1 MTISINKNA
10 ARISKKA
17 YSHKTITPMKL
28 LKILSLALLFFSSTS
43 LINHFKTDEKVRI
56 LLIGDSTTIGG
67 KGVFE
72 TTIEDIINKNI
83 ETPSVEVINSAR
95 GGETAFSVVES
106 RRYDNDIKPL
116 GNIDYIFVR
125 YGINDSFKR
134 KPVEE
139 NFSKDY
145 KNLIAK
151 LRSDFPSA
159 KIILTTIIPFFKN
172 EDDSII
178 INNMVKQLAEEEK
191 LELFDVYPAYKKA
204 LEIHGENSMN
214 VRFFPLSDIPEDYKE
229 VALPYASYVEWKA
242 TDMVRVLTTEL
253 DPIFG
258 NLDGWYN
265 DRHPNPMGYRLLAL
279 ETVNYILPKLKKN
292 PSSLPLSKKEVK
304 NNTDKIYKLTAP
316 KEFKVGQEIKVSVS
330 YAASQKRDLRVF
342 IQLNKDPWTPVF
354 TTSKGV
360 DMGSGTEE
368 FSITIPKD
376 IKSGS
381 DYKILVNILP
391 KGKGW
396 PDRLDELLQN
406 NVSITN

>member
-1 MTISINKNA
+1 
-10 ARISKKA
+10 
-17 YSHKTITPMKL
+17 MKL
-28 LKILSLALLFFSSTS
+28 LKILSLTLLFLSSTS
-43 LINHFKTDEKVRI
+43 LINHFKTDDTVRI

-72 TTIEDIINKNI
+72 TTIEDIINKNF
-83 ETPSVEVINSAR
+83 ETPSVEVINSAL

-106 RRYDNDIKPL
+106 GRYDKDIKPL
-116 GNIDYIFVR
+116 GKMDYIFVR

-139 NFSKDY
+139 NFPKDY

-204 LEIHGENSMN
+204 LKMHGANSMN
-214 VRFFPLSDIPEDYKE
+214 VRFYPLSDIPEDYKE
-229 VALPYASYVEWKA
+229 VAIPYSSYVQWKEK
-242 TDMVRVLTTEL
+242 DMVRVLTTEL

-258 NLDGWYN
+258 NLEGWYN

-279 ETVNYILPKLKKN
+279 ETVNYLLPKLKTN
-292 PSSLPLSKKEVK
+292 PNSLPLSKKEAK
-304 NNTDKIYKLTAP
+304 PLRDKIYELTAP
-316 KEFKVGQEIKVSVS
+316 RECKVGEKIKVNVR
-330 YAASQKRDLRVF
+330 YTASQKRDLTVL
-342 IQLNKDPWTPVF
+342 IQLNRDPWTTVSA
-354 TTSKGV
+354 TSKGIDV
-360 DMGSGTEE
+360 GTGTEE

-381 DYKILVNILP
+381 DYKIVVNILP

-396 PDRLDELLQN
+396 PDRLDERSQA
-406 NVSITN
+406 NVSISN

>member
-1 MTISINKNA
+1 
-10 ARISKKA
+10 
-17 YSHKTITPMKL
+17 MKL
-28 LKILSLALLFFSSTS
+28 LKILSLSLLFLSSTS
-43 LINHFKTDEKVRI
+43 LIYHFETNENVRI

-67 KGVFE
+67 KGIFE
-72 TTIEDIINKNI
+72 TTIEDIINKNT
-83 ETPSVEVINSAR
+83 ETPSVKVINSAR

-106 RRYDNDIKPL
+106 GRYDNDIKPL
-116 GNIDYIFVR
+116 GEMDYIFVR

-139 NFSKDY
+139 NFPKDY

-204 LEIHGENSMN
+204 LETHGENSMN
-214 VRFFPLSDIPEDYKE
+214 VRFYPLSDIPEDYKE
-229 VALPYASYVEWKA
+229 VALPYSSYVNWKE
-242 TDMVRVLTTEL
+242 TDMVRILTTEL
-253 DPIFG
+253 DPVFG
-258 NLDGWYN
+258 NLEGWYD
-265 DRHPNPMGYRLLAL
+265 DRHPNPMGYRLLAM
-279 ETVNYILPKLKKN
+279 ETVNYILPRLKKN
-292 PSSLPLSKKEVK
+292 LKSLPLSKKEVE

-316 KEFKVGQEIKVSVS
+316 KAFKAGQEIKVSVS
-330 YAASQKRDLRVF
+330 YAVSQKRDLRVF
-342 IQLNKDPWTPVF
+342 IQLNKDPWTLVS

-368 FSITIPKD
+368 FSMTIPKD
-376 IKSGS
+376 TKTGS
-381 DYKILVNILP
+381 DYKISVNILP
-391 KGKGW
+391 RGKGW
-396 PDRLDELLQN
+396 PYRLDERLQN
-406 NVSITN
+406 NVTIIN

>member
-1 MTISINKNA
+1 
-10 ARISKKA
+10 
-17 YSHKTITPMKL
+17 MKL
-28 LKILSLALLFFSSTS
+28 LKILSLTLLFLSSTS
-43 LINHFKTDEKVRI
+43 LINHFKTDDTVRI

-72 TTIEDIINKNI
+72 TTIEDIINKNF
-83 ETPSVEVINSAR
+83 ETPSVEVINSAL

-106 RRYDNDIKPL
+106 GRYDKDIKPL
-116 GNIDYIFVR
+116 GKMDYIFVR

-139 NFSKDY
+139 NFPKDY

-204 LEIHGENSMN
+204 LKMHGANSMN
-214 VRFFPLSDIPEDYKE
+214 VRFYPLSDIPEDYKE
-229 VALPYASYVEWKA
+229 VAIPYSSYVQWKEK
-242 TDMVRVLTTEL
+242 DMVRVLTTEL

-258 NLDGWYN
+258 NLEGWYN

-279 ETVNYILPKLKKN
+279 ETVNYLLPKLKIN
-292 PSSLPLSKKEVK
+292 PNSLPLSKKEAK
-304 NNTDKIYKLTAP
+304 PLRDKIYELTAP
-316 KEFKVGQEIKVSVS
+316 RECKVGEKIKVNVR
-330 YAASQKRDLRVF
+330 YTASQKRDLTVL
-342 IQLNKDPWTPVF
+342 IQLNKDPWTTVSA
-354 TTSKGV
+354 TSKGIDV
-360 DMGSGTEE
+360 GTGTEE

-381 DYKILVNILP
+381 DYKIVVNILP

-396 PDRLDELLQN
+396 PDRLDERSQA
-406 NVSITN
+406 NVSISN

>member
-1 MTISINKNA
+1 
-10 ARISKKA
+10 
-17 YSHKTITPMKL
+17 MKL
-28 LKILSLALLFFSSTS
+28 LKILSLTLLFLSSTS
-43 LINHFKTDEKVRI
+43 FIYHVKTKEKVRI

-72 TTIEDIINKNI
+72 TTIEEIINKDL
-83 ETPSVEVINSAR
+83 ETPSVEVINSAK

-106 RRYDNDIKPL
+106 GRYDNDIKPL
-116 GNIDYIFVR
+116 DNIDYIFVR

-139 NFSKDY
+139 NFPEDY
-145 KNLIAK
+145 KKLISK

-191 LELFDVYPAYKKA
+191 LELFDVYPVYKQA

-214 VRFFPLSDIPEDYKE
+214 VRFFPLSDIPEVYKE
-229 VALPYASYVEWKA
+229 VALPYSSYVEWKE

-253 DPIFG
+253 DPVFG
-258 NLDGWYN
+258 NLEGWYN
-265 DRHPNPMGYRLLAL
+265 DGHPNPMGYRLLAL
-279 ETVNYILPKLKKN
+279 ETVKYLLPKLKSN
-292 PSSLPLSKKEVK
+292 PNSLPLSKKEAESFR
-304 NNTDKIYKLTAP
+304 DKIYEFTAP
-316 KEFKVGQEIKVSVS
+316 KEFKAGEKIKVNVK
-330 YAASQKRDLRVF
+330 YAASQKRDLAVF
-342 IQLNKDPWTPVF
+342 IQLNKDPWITVSA
-354 TTSKGV
+354 TLKGV
-360 DMGSGTEE
+360 DLGSGTEE
-368 FSITIPKD
+368 FNILIPKD

-381 DYKILVNILP
+381 DYKIVVNILP

-396 PDRLDELLQN
+396 PDRLDERSQA
-406 NVSITN
+406 NVSISN

>member
-1 MTISINKNA
+1 
-10 ARISKKA
+10 
-17 YSHKTITPMKL
+17 MKL
-28 LKILSLALLFFSSTS
+28 LKILSLTLLFLSSTS
-43 LINHFKTDEKVRI
+43 LINHLKTDDKVRI

-67 KGVFE
+67 KGIFE
-72 TTIEDIINKNI
+72 TTIEDIINKNF
-83 ETPSVEVINSAR
+83 ETPSVEVINSAL

-106 RRYDNDIKPL
+106 GRYDKDIKPL
-116 GNIDYIFVR
+116 DKIDYIFVR

-139 NFSKDY
+139 NFPKDY

-159 KIILTTIIPFFKN
+159 KIILTTIISFFKN

-191 LELFDVYPAYKKA
+191 LELFDVYPEYKKA
-204 LEIHGENSMN
+204 LKMHGANSMN
-214 VRFFPLSDIPEDYKE
+214 VRFYPLSDIPEDYKE
-229 VALPYASYVEWKA
+229 VAIPYSSYVQWKEK
-242 TDMVRVLTTEL
+242 DMVRVLTTEL

-258 NLDGWYN
+258 NLEGWYN

-279 ETVNYILPKLKKN
+279 ETINYLLPKLKIN
-292 PSSLPLSKKEVK
+292 PNSLPLSKKEAK
-304 NNTDKIYKLTAP
+304 PLRDKIYELTAP
-316 KEFKVGQEIKVSVS
+316 RECKVGEKIKVNVR
-330 YAASQKRDLRVF
+330 YTASQKRDLTVLM
-342 IQLNKDPWTPVF
+342 QLNKDPWTTVSA
-354 TTSKGV
+354 TSKGIDV
-360 DMGSGTEE
+360 GTGNEE

-381 DYKILVNILP
+381 DYKIVVNILP

-396 PDRLDELLQN
+396 PDRLDERSQA
-406 NVSITN
+406 NVSISN

>member
-1 MTISINKNA
+1 
-10 ARISKKA
+10 
-17 YSHKTITPMKL
+17 MKL
-28 LKILSLALLFFSSTS
+28 LKILSLTLLFLSLTS
-43 LINHFKTDEKVRI
+43 LINHLKTDDKVRI

-67 KGVFE
+67 KGIFE
-72 TTIEDIINKNI
+72 TTIEDIINKNF
-83 ETPSVEVINSAR
+83 ETPSVEVINSAL

-106 RRYDNDIKPL
+106 GRYDKDIKPL
-116 GNIDYIFVR
+116 DKIDYIFVR

-139 NFSKDY
+139 NFPKDY

-191 LELFDVYPAYKKA
+191 LELFDVYPEYKKA
-204 LEIHGENSMN
+204 LKMHGANSMN
-214 VRFFPLSDIPEDYKE
+214 VRFYPLSDIPEDYKE
-229 VALPYASYVEWKA
+229 VAIPYSSYVQWKEK
-242 TDMVRVLTTEL
+242 DMVRVLTTEL

-258 NLDGWYN
+258 NLEGWYN

-279 ETVNYILPKLKKN
+279 ETVNYLLPKLKIN
-292 PSSLPLSKKEVK
+292 PNSLPLSKKEAK
-304 NNTDKIYKLTAP
+304 PLRDKIYELTAP
-316 KEFKVGQEIKVSVS
+316 RECKVGEKIKVNVR
-330 YAASQKRDLRVF
+330 YTASQKRDLTVLM
-342 IQLNKDPWTPVF
+342 QLNKDPWTTVSA
-354 TTSKGV
+354 TSKGIDV
-360 DMGSGTEE
+360 GTGNEE

-381 DYKILVNILP
+381 DYKIVVNILP

-396 PDRLDELLQN
+396 PDRLDERSQAN
-406 NVSITN
+406 MSISN

>member
-1 MTISINKNA
+1 
-10 ARISKKA
+10 
-17 YSHKTITPMKL
+17 MKL
-28 LKILSLALLFFSSTS
+28 LKILSLTLLFLSSTS
-43 LINHFKTDEKVRI
+43 LMNHFKTNEKVRI

-72 TTIEDIINKNI
+72 TTIEAIINKNL
-83 ETPSVEVINSAR
+83 ETPSVEVVNSAL

-106 RRYDNDIKPL
+106 GRYDNDIKPL
-116 GNIDYIFVR
+116 GKMEYIFVR
-125 YGINDSFKR
+125 YGINDSYKR

-139 NFSKDY
+139 NFPKDY

-204 LEIHGENSMN
+204 LETYGENSMN
-214 VRFFPLSDIPEDYKE
+214 VRFYPLSDIPEDYKE
-229 VALPYASYVEWKA
+229 VALPYSSYVEWKQ

-258 NLDGWYN
+258 NLEGWYN

-292 PSSLPLSKKEVK
+292 PNSLPLSKKEAEPLR
-304 NNTDKIYKLTAP
+304 DKIFELSAP
-316 KEFKVGQEIKVSVS
+316 KELKPGEKIKVNIK
-330 YAASQKRDLRVF
+330 YAASQKRDLTVL
-342 IQLNKDPWTPVF
+342 IQLNKDPWTTVSA
-354 TTSKGV
+354 TSKGI
-360 DMGSGTEE
+360 DIGTGTEE
-368 FSITIPKD
+368 FSIVIPKD
-376 IKSGS
+376 TKSGS
-381 DYKILVNILP
+381 DYKIVVNILP

-396 PDRLDELLQN
+396 PDRLDERSQA
-406 NVSITN
+406 NVSISN